1 MAIDSDTRT
10 VDRPAS
16 LPLRW
21 NGDPPLRE
29 TTPPAQ
35 PSADA
40 CRRDGQSDVA
50 SALTEHFTTDSGAR
64 LAADVHATLER
75 RRRRSRLARV
85 TYRTADAAML
95 LAASVTAILAAP
107 VPHSFANFAWGIAY
121 AGLTLVI
128 LEARGFYGFRLQ
140 DTPVDAVARI
150 FAATSIAAMTLTFA
164 RALRSDDPTLT
175 AQTVRLWAFALVF
188 LGAGRV
194 GITLDRRRAL
204 RRGETGFNTLI
215 IGAGSVGHLIARRL
229 RERPEFGLRPIGF
242 LDKDPLIEEDDE
254 DGLRVLGASWDLE
267 QVVQRYDVEQVVVT
281 FSTAPHA
288 VLLGMIR
295 RCRELGVEVVVVPR
309 LFEEVSNRV
318 EVEHLGGVPLLRAA
332 TVDPRGWQFGIKYA
346 IDRIVAAFAIVAL
359 SPVLIALALA
369 VRLSSPGPIFF
380 RQRRIGLDGREFD
393 MLKFR
398 SMREA
403 PASAEGEFV
412 LPEGVA
418 PGRRRGRGPPHARRR
433 DHAPPVARRAAAAAQ
448 HPARRHGDRRA
459 ASGAHELRALVRGAR
474 LPLRRPPPR
483 EVRPHRL
490 GAGARPARPD
500 VPHRPRRVGQLLHRE
515 LVALARPQD
524 HLDDGPGAARAP
536 RRRVAGAAARRMR
549 GVKVDRAPSV
559 EAGSRALRS
568 SAGSGQ
574 ALPQRMTEAA

>member
-10 VDRPAS
+10 VGRPAP
-16 LPLRW
+16 LPPRRTA
-21 NGDPPLRE
+21 DPPPRNG
-29 TTPPAQ
+29 TPRAQPPA
-35 PSADA
+35 DN
-40 CRRDGQSDVA
+40 CREDGQSDVA
-50 SALTEHFTTDSGAR
+50 SAFTEHFTSDTGAR
-64 LAADVHATLER
+64 PALDARATLER

-85 TYRTADAAML
+85 TYRSADAAML
-95 LAASVTAILAAP
+95 LAAAVTAILAAP
-107 VPHSFANFAWGIAY
+107 VPNSFGNFAWATAY
-121 AGLTLVI
+121 AALTLVI

-150 FAATSIAAMTLTFA
+150 FAATSIAAMTLVFA
-164 RALRSDDPTLT
+164 RAILTDDPTLT

-242 LDKDPLIEEDDE
+242 LDKDPLIEAEGE
-254 DGLRVLGASWDLE
+254 EGLRVLGASWDLE
-267 QVVQRYDVEQVVVT
+267 EVVQRYDVEQVVVT

-332 TVDPRGWQFGIKYA
+332 TVDPRGWQFAIKYT
-346 IDRIVAAFAIVAL
+346 IDRIVAAVAILLL
-359 SPVLIALALA
+359 SPALIGLALA
-369 VRLSSPGPIFF
+369 VRFSSPGPIFF

-403 PASAEGEFV
+403 PAAQERNFE

-418 PGRRRGRGPPHARRR
+418 PGGVEG
-433 DHAPPVARRAAAAAQ
+433 D
-448 HPARRHGDRRA
+448 DRRT
-459 ASGAHELRALVRGAR
+459 
-474 LPLRRPPPR
+474 
-483 EVRPHRL
+483 
-490 GAGARPARPD
+490 
-500 VPHRPRRVGQLLHRE
+500 RVGQIMRRLS
-515 LVALARPQD
+515 
-524 HLDDGPGAARAP
+524 LD
-536 RRRVAGAAARRMR
+536 
-549 GVKVDRAPSV
+549 
-559 EAGSRALRS
+559 E
-568 SAGSGQ
+568 
-574 ALPQRMTEAA
+574 LPQLLNILKGDMAIVGPRPERTSFVRSFEEHVYRYGDRHRVKSGLTGWSQVQGLRGQTSLHDRVEWDNYYIENWSLWLDLKIILMTVPALLGRHDVE

>member
-1 MAIDSDTRT
+1 VAIDSETRII
-10 VDRPAS
+10 DRPAP
-16 LPLRW
+16 LPHRRT
-21 NGDPPLRE
+21 DDAPLRE
-29 TTPPAQ
+29 RTPPAQ
-35 PSADA
+35 PPADS

-50 SALTEHFTTDSGAR
+50 SALSEHFTSESGMR
-64 LAADVHATLER
+64 SAADVRATLER

-107 VPHSFANFAWGIAY
+107 VPHSLSTFAWAIAY
-121 AGLTLVI
+121 AVLTLAI

-150 FAATSIAAMTLTFA
+150 FAATSIAAMSLTFS
-164 RALRSDDPTLT
+164 RALVSDDPTLT

-242 LDKDPLIEEDDE
+242 LDKDPLIETDDL

-267 QVVQRYDVEQVVVT
+267 QVMQRYDVEQVVVT

-332 TVDPRGWQFGIKYA
+332 TVDPRGWQFAIKYA
-346 IDRIVAAFAIVAL
+346 VDRIVAAMAILLL
-359 SPVLIALALA
+359 SPLVIALALA
-369 VRLSSPGPIFF
+369 VRFSSPGSVFF

-403 PASAEGEFV
+403 PVAPGEFE
-412 LPEGVA
+412 LPDGVA
-418 PGRRRGRGPPHARRR
+418 PGGVEGEDRRTRIGQIMRRLSLDELPQLFNILKGDMAIVGPRPERTSFVRSFEEHVYRY
-433 DHAPPVARRAAAAAQ
+433 
-448 HPARRHGDRRA
+448 GDRHRVK
-459 ASGAHELRALVRGAR
+459 SGLTGWAQVQGLRGQTSLSDRVEWDNYYIENWSLWLDLKIILMTVPAL
-474 LPLRRPPPR
+474 
-483 EVRPHRL
+483 L
-490 GAGARPARPD
+490 GRHD
-500 VPHRPRRVGQLLHRE
+500 VE
-515 LVALARPQD
+515 
-524 HLDDGPGAARAP
+524 
-536 RRRVAGAAARRMR
+536 
-549 GVKVDRAPSV
+549 
-559 EAGSRALRS
+559 
-568 SAGSGQ
+568 
-574 ALPQRMTEAA
+574 

>member
-1 MAIDSDTRT
+1 M
-10 VDRPAS
+10 
-16 LPLRW
+16 
-21 NGDPPLRE
+21 
-29 TTPPAQ
+29 
-35 PSADA
+35 
-40 CRRDGQSDVA
+40 A
-50 SALTEHFTTDSGAR
+50 SALTEHFISDSSAR
-64 LAADVHATLER
+64 LTADLHAARDR
-75 RRRRSRLARV
+75 RVRRSRRARV

-95 LAASVTAILAAP
+95 LAAAVTAIVAAP
-107 VPHSFANFAWGIAY
+107 VPSTVTNFAWAIAY
-121 AGLTLVI
+121 AALTLVI

-164 RALRSDDPTLT
+164 RALLSDDGTLT

-204 RRGETGFNTLI
+204 RLGETGFNTLI

-242 LDKDPLIEEDDE
+242 LDKDPMIDGEDE

-346 IDRIVAAFAIVAL
+346 IDRIVAFVAVVLL
-359 SPVLIALALA
+359 SPVLVGLALA
-369 VRLSSPGPIFF
+369 VRFSSPGPIFF
-380 RQRRIGLDGREFD
+380 RQRRVGLDGREFH

-398 SMREA
+398 SMRVAPPSEA
-403 PASAEGEFV
+403 EFV
-412 LPEGVA
+412 PVEGQA
-418 PGRRRGRGPPHARRR
+418 PGGVEGDDRRTRVGEIMRRLSLDELPQLFNILRGDMAIVGPRPERTNFVRSFEEHVYRY
-433 DHAPPVARRAAAAAQ
+433 
-448 HPARRHGDRRA
+448 GDRHRVK
-459 ASGAHELRALVRGAR
+459 SGLTGWSQVQGLR
-474 LPLRRPPPR
+474 
-483 EVRPHRL
+483 
-490 GAGARPARPD
+490 
-500 VPHRPRRVGQLLHRE
+500 GQTS
-515 LVALARPQD
+515 
-524 HLDDGPGAARAP
+524 LDD
-536 RRRVAGAAARRMR
+536 RVEWDNYYIENWSLWLDLKIILMTVPALLGRH
-549 GVKVDRAPSV
+549 DV
-559 EAGSRALRS
+559 E
-568 SAGSGQ
+568 
-574 ALPQRMTEAA
+574 

>member
-1 MAIDSDTRT
+1 VAIDSETRF
-10 VDRPAS
+10 VDRPAP
-16 LPLRW
+16 LPPRRV
-21 NGDPPLRE
+21 GDVSLRE
-29 TTPPAQ
+29 GKTLAQPPA
-35 PSADA
+35 DT

-50 SALTEHFTTDSGAR
+50 SALTEHFTTESGGR
-64 LAADVHATLER
+64 SAAEVHATLER

-85 TYRTADAAML
+85 TYRSADAAML
-95 LAASVTAILAAP
+95 LTAAVTAILAAP
-107 VPHSFANFAWGIAY
+107 VPNSFSNFAWATGY
-121 AGLTLVI
+121 ALLTLVI

-140 DTPVDAVARI
+140 DSPVDAVARI
-150 FAATSIAAMTLTFA
+150 FAATSIAAMSLVFA
-164 RALRSDDPTLT
+164 RAILSDDPTLT

-242 LDKDPLIEEDDE
+242 LDKDPLIEADDN

-332 TVDPRGWQFGIKYA
+332 TVDPRGWQFAIKYA
-346 IDRIVAAFAIVAL
+346 IDRILAAVAILLL

-369 VRLSSPGPIFF
+369 VRFSSPGPIFF

-398 SMREA
+398 SMRVA
-403 PASAEGEFV
+403 PASNASDFT

-418 PGRRRGRGPPHARRR
+418 PGGVEGEDRRTRIGEIMRRLSLDELPQLFNILKGDMAIVGPRPERTSFVRSFEEHVYRY
-433 DHAPPVARRAAAAAQ
+433 
-448 HPARRHGDRRA
+448 GDRHRVK
-459 ASGAHELRALVRGAR
+459 SGLTGWAQVQGLRGQTSLTDRVEWDNYYIENWSLWLDLKIILMTVPAL
-474 LPLRRPPPR
+474 
-483 EVRPHRL
+483 L
-490 GAGARPARPD
+490 GRHD
-500 VPHRPRRVGQLLHRE
+500 VE
-515 LVALARPQD
+515 
-524 HLDDGPGAARAP
+524 
-536 RRRVAGAAARRMR
+536 
-549 GVKVDRAPSV
+549 
-559 EAGSRALRS
+559 
-568 SAGSGQ
+568 
-574 ALPQRMTEAA
+574 